1 MSKFRFL
8 LVVAGAVLAMGA
20 AGALASVGSATRSD
34 SDSHGDSVAS
44 AARTGCPHGPDGV
57 HGQCVSAIA
66 KTNAEAKKDDAC
78 KAADVSEDSSEKT
91 AERNED
97 ASEKA
102 AHTSKAADKTEDAL
116 EKAAD
121 RAENKTEK
129 AQAKACKAANHT
141 TSS

>member
-8 LVVAGAVLAMGA
+8 VVVAGAVLAMGA
-20 AGALASVGSATRSD
+20 AGALANVGAATRSN

-66 KTNAEAKKDDAC
+66 KTNAEAKTDDAC
-78 KAADVSEDSSEKT
+78 KTADVNEDSTEKT
-91 AERNED
+91 AESKED

-102 AHTSKAADKTEDAL
+102 AHTSKAADKTEDGS
-116 EKAAD
+116 EKSNEHSED
-121 RAENKTEK
+121 KTEK
-129 AQAKACKAANHT
+129 KQVKDCEAAQASNK
-141 TSS
+141 